1 MKIINFFDLS
11 MKQQAVYAEKI
22 SVITKREE
30 KMLSLESREIFDRRF
45 VALMLS
51 DNGDII
57 SMIAVFEPEANKDGF
72 WLGEVGMMYT
82 DERFRGR
89 GIGHE
94 MYAYAERWALDQE
107 DYDGFVVFLCEASI
121 GIFSEANFM
130 AENAEKVLPASFFEI
145 CLDHCFLNPEAE
157 KQASAADELVGIR
170 AGRLKA
176 RLEYQ
181 ALFNE
186 YKRLGKKG
194 EKPLEILRAN
204 AHRAGLCCP
213 LPAYKIFRF

>member
-11 MKQQAVYAEKI
+11 AKQQAAYAEKI
-22 SVITKREE
+22 SAITKREE
-30 KMLSLESREIFDRRF
+30 KMLSLKSHEIFDRRF

-57 SMIAVFEPEANKDGF
+57 SMIAVFEPEPNKDGF
-72 WLGEVGMMYT
+72 WLSEVGMMYT
-82 DERFRGR
+82 DERFRGQ
-89 GIGHE
+89 GIGHK
-94 MYAYAERWALDQE
+94 MYAHAERWALNQE

-157 KQASAADELVGIR
+157 KQALDRDELVIIR

-176 RLEYQ
+176 KCEYQ
-181 ALFNE
+181 DLFSK

-213 LPAYKIFRF
+213 LPAYKLFRF